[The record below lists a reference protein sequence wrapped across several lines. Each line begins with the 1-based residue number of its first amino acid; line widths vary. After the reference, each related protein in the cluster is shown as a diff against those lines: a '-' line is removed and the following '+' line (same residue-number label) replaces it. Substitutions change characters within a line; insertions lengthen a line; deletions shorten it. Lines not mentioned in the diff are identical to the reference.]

1 MIARHWLADAGLAVL
16 LALPT
21 ATLAVPSK
29 AFWQS
34 PPGASAPRVHLTA
47 VASRFSP
54 SR

>member
-1 MIARHWLADAGLAVL
+1 MNARHWLGDVGLAVL

-21 ATLAVPSK
+21 ATLAAPSST
-29 AFWQS
+29 FWQS
-34 PPGASAPRVHLTA
+34 ATIASAPQAHLTA